1 MRPLDSRSIN
11 QFLEFLVGKDLISQE
26 AMTRIWA
33 AHAHT
38 KQPLDVI
45 VRELGLLAEGR
56 FSSELAD
63 FLDAKS
69 FSDFSAI
76 EDEQL
81 LERIGHAFAADKA
94 IVPLRLGGATTELV
108 VADPFDFNALTA
120 VSYLFETELELLI
133 SPRNAIEEY
142 LRGKHKETTDTAAT
156 SVDDDQI
163 DNGDVDRL
171 LDVARQAPVIKF
183 VSKIVQKAVDAKV
196 TDIHIEPQADLVQVR
211 FRQDGVLAIVETVGK
226 SLQAGIISRIKILA
240 KLNIAERRLAQDGRL
255 RMAVRG
261 QEVDCRV
268 SVMPSIHGETIV
280 LRILDRSNVRLDLRD
295 LGYDLP
301 AAAKLVDMV
310 NRPNGIVLITG
321 PTGSGKTTTLYSL
334 LHEIDRVNLKIFTI
348 EDPVEY
354 RIAGVTQLQIDPSI
368 GLTFASA
375 LRSVLRQ
382 DPDIILVGEIR
393 DRETAQIAIQ
403 SALTGHLVL
412 STLHTNSAIG
422 AISRLQD
429 MGIEGYLL
437 EATLRGVVSQRLLR
451 RACSSCHGSKV
462 TDTVACPSCRGTGFR
477 GRQVTY
483 EILEIT
489 DDIRRAIVSSTLQ
502 KDIELIARESGM
514 LPIRDHADRLVRDGV
529 TTKAEIARVVD
540 LSGD

>member
-1 MRPLDSRSIN
+1 MESRSGN
-11 QFLEFLVGKDLISQE
+11 QFLEFLAAKDLISQE
-26 AMTRIWA
+26 AMTRVWA

-38 KQPLDVI
+38 KQPLDII

-63 FLDAKS
+63 FLDAKT
-69 FSDFSAI
+69 FSDFSI
-76 EDEQL
+76 IDDERL
-81 LERIGHAFAADKA
+81 LERIGHAFAAEKA
-94 IVPLRLGGATTELV
+94 IVPLRVGSATTELV
-108 VADPFDFNALTA
+108 VADPFDLNALNA
-120 VSYLFETELELLI
+120 VSYLFETDLELLI

-142 LRGKHKETTDTAAT
+142 LRGKNREAADTANA
-156 SVDDDQI
+156 SSDDDQV

-196 TDIHIEPQADLVQVR
+196 TDIHIEPQADLVQIR

-226 SLQAGIISRIKILA
+226 SLQAGITSRIKILA

-354 RIAGVTQLQIDPSI
+354 RIAGITQLQIDPGI

-451 RACSSCHGSKV
+451 RACSTCHGSKV
-462 TDTVACPSCRGTGFR
+462 TDMVACPSCRGTGFH

-489 DDIRRAIVSSTLQ
+489 DDIRQAIVSSTMQ
-502 KDIELIARESGM
+502 KDIELIAREGGM

-540 LSGD
+540 LSVD

>member
-1 MRPLDSRSIN
+1 LDFRSIN
-11 QFLEFLVGKDLISQE
+11 QFLEFLAGKDLISQE

-33 AHAHT
+33 AHART
-38 KQPLDVI
+38 KQPLDII

-69 FSDFSAI
+69 FSDFSVI

-81 LERIGHAFAADKA
+81 LERMGHTFAAEKA
-94 IVPLRLGGATTELV
+94 IVPLHLNSATIELV
-108 VADPFDFNALTA
+108 VADPFDLNTLNA

-142 LRGKHKETTDTAAT
+142 LRGKNKETADTATA
-156 SVDDDQI
+156 SSDDDQI

-196 TDIHIEPQADLVQVR
+196 TDIHIEPQADLVQIR

-226 SLQAGIISRIKILA
+226 SLQAGIVSRIKILA

-301 AAAKLVDMV
+301 AAAKLVEMV

-451 RACSSCHGSKV
+451 RACFSCHGSKV
-462 TDTVACPSCRGTGFR
+462 TDTVACPSCRGTGFH

-502 KDIELIARESGM
+502 KDIELIAREGGM
-514 LPIRDHADRLVRDGV
+514 LPVRDHADRLVRDGV

-540 LSGD
+540 LGGD

>member
-11 QFLEFLVGKDLISQE
+11 QFLEFLVGKGLISQE

-38 KQPLDVI
+38 KQPLDI
-45 VRELGLLAEGR
+45 IARELGLLAEGR

-69 FSDFSAI
+69 FSDFSSV

-81 LERIGHAFAADKA
+81 LERVGHAFAAEKA
-94 IVPLRLGGATTELV
+94 IVPLRLDNATTELV
-108 VADPFDFNALTA
+108 VADPFDFNALNA
-120 VSYLFETELELLI
+120 VAYLFETDLELLI

-142 LRGKHKETTDTAAT
+142 LRGKNRETADTATA
-156 SVDDDQI
+156 SSDDDQI

-183 VSKIVQKAVDAKV
+183 VSKIIQKAVDAKV
-196 TDIHIEPQADLVQVR
+196 TDIHIEPQADLVQIR

-280 LRILDRSNVRLDLRD
+280 MRILDRSNVRLDLRD

-301 AAAKLVDMV
+301 AVAKLVEMV

-403 SALTGHLVL
+403 AALTGHLVL

-437 EATLRGVVSQRLLR
+437 EATLRGIVSQRLLR
-451 RACSSCHGSKV
+451 RTCFTCHGSKV
-462 TDTVACPSCRGTGFR
+462 TDTVACPSCRGTGFH

-502 KDIELIARESGM
+502 QDLELIARQVGM